1 MTVAQE
7 SLSTRCGM
15 TGRDNFGRFSYDVG
29 VSEDLRIWVLAWEF
43 RLYIKVGMG
52 VRFGRLLRKMNFC

>member
-29 VSEDLRIWVLAWEF
+29 VSADLRIWVLAWEF
-43 RLYIKVGMG
+43 RLCSKVRMG
-52 VRFGRLLRKMNFC
+52 VWLGELVLKMNFC

>member
-1 MTVAQE
+1 
-7 SLSTRCGM
+7 
-15 TGRDNFGRFSYDVG
+15 
-29 VSEDLRIWVLAWEF
+29 LRIWVLAWEF